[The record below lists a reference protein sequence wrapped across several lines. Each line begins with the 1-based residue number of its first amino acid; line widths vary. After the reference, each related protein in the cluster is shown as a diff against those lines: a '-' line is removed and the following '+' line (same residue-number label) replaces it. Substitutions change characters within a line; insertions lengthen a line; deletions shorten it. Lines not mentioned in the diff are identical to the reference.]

1 MKQIGKLKIL
11 SDFRPADRLSEL
23 EEVPK
28 IGNRID
34 YWQAA
39 KMLCEK
45 DGGHLATREELAQIA
60 SEIYVNDDGSPV
72 KIKKDDDT
80 CDLRIKS
87 RHKSN
92 PPLVFGLSSYWSS
105 EEYSATSAYYRYFGT
120 SLTGGNDDAWDSKNY
135 SSNRAICIVNIQ
147 DRLNLVNELEQECE
161 ELKKYI
167 REREVWGD
175 HCEFCKHNDKENCY
189 QNIILDNLKTINRYR
204 KALEE
209 IKKACLEDTRTFADG
224 TQVRH
229 NVLDNIL
236 DIISKAKGG
245 KNEGQI

>member
-60 SEIYVNDDGSPV
+60 SEIYVNNDGSPV
-72 KIKKDDDT
+72 KIKKDDNT

-92 PPLVFGLSSYWSS
+92 PPLAFGLSSYWSS
-105 EEYSATSAYYRYFGT
+105 DEYDASKAYYWYFGIST
-120 SLTGGNDDAWDSKNY
+120 TGGSDYYWDYKNY
-135 SSNRAICIVNIQ
+135 SYYRAICIVNIQ
-147 DRLNLVNELEQECE
+147 DKLDLVNELEQECE
-161 ELKKYI
+161 RSRKRISDLEERIINHSNEVEEYCSRMADKNRKCEKY
-167 REREVWGD
+167 E
-175 HCEFCKHNDKENCY
+175 
-189 QNIILDNLKTINRYR
+189 Q
-204 KALEE
+204 ALEE
-209 IKKACLEDTRTFADG
+209 IKEIAEQFCNACQEFEPEKKSSNCMYCNYG
-224 TQVRH
+224 K
-229 NVLDNIL
+229 IL
-236 DIISKAKGG
+236 DIINKAKG
-245 KNEGQI
+245 KK

>member
-72 KIKKDDDT
+72 KIKKDDNT

-105 EEYSATSAYYRYFGT
+105 EEDGAINAYYRYFGT
-120 SLTGGNDDAWDSKNY
+120 YYTGGGDNYWDYKSY
-135 SSNRAICIVNIQ
+135 SNNRAICLGN
-147 DRLNLVNELEQECE
+147 
-161 ELKKYI
+161 K
-167 REREVWGD
+167 
-175 HCEFCKHNDKENCY
+175 
-189 QNIILDNLKTINRYR
+189 
-204 KALEE
+204 
-209 IKKACLEDTRTFADG
+209 
-224 TQVRH
+224 
-229 NVLDNIL
+229 
-236 DIISKAKGG
+236 
-245 KNEGQI
+245 

>member
-28 IGNRID
+28 IGDCIN

-39 KMLCEK
+39 KILCEK

-72 KIKKDDDT
+72 KIKKDDNT

-87 RHKSN
+87 RHQSN
-92 PPLVFGLSSYWSS
+92 PPLVFGLSGYWSS
-105 EEYSATSAYYRYFGT
+105 DEYDASKAYYWYFGIST
-120 SLTGGNDDAWDSKNY
+120 TGSGNNCWDNKGY
-135 SSNRAICIVNIQ
+135 SNNRAICIVNIQ
-147 DRLNLVNELEQECE
+147 DRLDLVNELEQECD
-161 ELKKYI
+161 ELKKEL
-167 REREVWGD
+167 RELKL
-175 HCEFCKHNDKENCY
+175 KHTTLQNRY
-189 QNIILDNLKTINRYR
+189 QQLDGATLEAIRYR

-209 IKKACLEDTRTFADG
+209 IEGYCIKDISLAGDLPFRTTASD
-224 TQVRH
+224 
-229 NVLDNIL
+229 IL
-236 DIISKAKGG
+236 DIINKAKG
-245 KNEGQI
+245 EE